1 MYCPVRICQP
11 VSPSASSDFHPLA
24 PQMNSQAISATK
36 KQSANDGV
44 SVRSQRRAPAFAT
57 TALGG
62 AAGEGHSED
71 GIEVAKRSAG
81 AWRSGSPA
89 PLSLD
94 RPLAPLALAR
104 NLLFGPGLGTD

>member
-44 SVRSQRRAPAFAT
+44 SARIQRRVPGCAT
-57 TALGG
+57 RVPGV
-62 AAGEGHSED
+62 AAGAGHSVD
-71 GIEVAKRSAG
+71 GVEVAKRSAMRD
-81 AWRSGSPA
+81 AAVSA

-104 NLLFGPGLGTD
+104 NLFFGPGLGTD